1 MKEIAKDE
9 RMEANTLRGQDLG
22 YSFVKD
28 IWLAQQMAYQSQSV
42 FGNLDQLNHIFRQPI
57 G

>member
-1 MKEIAKDE
+1 MKKWRPIPKGASTWED
-9 RMEANTLRGQDLG
+9 
-22 YSFVKD
+22 V
-28 IWLAQQMAYQSQSV
+28 WLTQQMAYQIQAV